1 MSHSL
6 EAVYETE
13 HYKKWRELFA
23 QISCVSNGSATP
35 NPSTNSIQ
43 SAYYASYPYSVRDTS
58 LQLYSI
64 PSMSEL
70 PSVSK
75 PDAAAK
81 SDASFSTL
89 FTVRLRGAEC
99 SVRNVSISE
108 TSVLTLTIEGVEF
121 QNEKKEKEKVGE
133 RGVCER

>member
-6 EAVYETE
+6 EAVHETE

-23 QISCVSNGSATP
+23 QISRVGNASTTP
-35 NPSTNSIQ
+35 NASTNSIIP
-43 SAYYASYPYSVRDTS
+43 AYYASYPYSVRDTS

-70 PSVSK
+70 PSASK
-75 PDAAAK
+75 PDAAK
-81 SDASFSTL
+81 SGASSSML

-108 TSVLTLTIEGVEF
+108 TSVLTLTIESVEF
-121 QNEKKEKEKVGE
+121 QNETKEKEKVGE
-133 RGVCER
+133 RGACKR